1 MFTVQCTP
9 CACIYGEYV
18 LELINVYKPR
28 DVKAVRKY
36 DAGKCRNN
44 AQKYWT
50 HVVHRKIQS
59 LKLLRI
65 HHETG
70 FRSLKLCKTH
80 HETWLRSM
88 KLKKTHHKTGV
99 GSLKLYKTHIE
110 TEFMSLQHNQH
121 IMKPDLRVWNFIKYI
136 IKPGLRVLNFK
147 ITHHKNLFGSQ

>member
-65 HHETG
+65 QHETG

-88 KLKKTHHKTGV
+88 KLKLTHHKTGF
-99 GSLKLYKTHIE
+99 GS
-110 TEFMSLQHNQH
+110 
-121 IMKPDLRVWNFIKYI
+121 RNFIKHTL
-136 IKPGLRVLNFK
+136 KPSLWVCN
-147 ITHHKNLFGSQ
+147 ITNTSWNRIWESETLWNTS

>member
-65 HHETG
+65 QHETG

-88 KLKKTHHKTGV
+88 KLKLTHHKTGF
-99 GSLKLYKTHIE
+99 GS
-110 TEFMSLQHNQH
+110 
-121 IMKPDLRVWNFIKYI
+121 RNFIKHTL
-136 IKPGLRVLNFK
+136 KPSLWVCN
-147 ITHHKNLFGSQ
+147 ITNTSWNRIWESETL